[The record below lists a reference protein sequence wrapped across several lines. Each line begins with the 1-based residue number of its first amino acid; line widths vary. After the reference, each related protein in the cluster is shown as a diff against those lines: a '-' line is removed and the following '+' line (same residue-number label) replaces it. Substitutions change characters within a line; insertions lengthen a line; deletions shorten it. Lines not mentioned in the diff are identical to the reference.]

1 MLDDDSSHPELQPIS
16 PEETAGQILSSARLG
31 WDLTVEEVA
40 DNLNLSADTIR
51 ALEKDEYESLPGY
64 TFVKGYIRSYANLLR
79 LNPDELVSLLDVQPE
94 KLSEIPSTKS
104 SIRQRGKTTKRAKSR
119 AGKVFKWVFVFLLL
133 IVLALVGLNQWSKLD
148 TEGIAELFKLP
159 SGSSEEA
166 APNDDIVFP
175 GVDENTDDDQEEEQK
190 GALIR
195 IE

>member
-51 ALEKDEYESLPGY
+51 ALERDEYDSLPGY

-104 SIRQRGKTTKRAKSR
+104 SIRQRGRTTKRAKSR
-119 AGKVFKWVFVFLLL
+119 AGKVFKGIFVLLLL

-159 SGSSEEA
+159 SSGSEEA
-166 APNDDIVFP
+166 ASDNDLVFP
-175 GVDENTDDDQEEEQK
+175 EGGETTGDSQDDEQK

>member
-51 ALEKDEYESLPGY
+51 ALERDEYDSLPGY

-104 SIRQRGKTTKRAKSR
+104 SIRQRGKPRN
-119 AGKVFKWVFVFLLL
+119 GQKVALERFSKEFL
-133 IVLALVGLNQWSKLD
+133 
-148 TEGIAELFKLP
+148 
-159 SGSSEEA
+159 SS
-166 APNDDIVFP
+166 FC
-175 GVDENTDDDQEEEQK
+175 
-190 GALIR
+190 
-195 IE
+195 

>member
-51 ALEKDEYESLPGY
+51 ALERDEYDSLPGY
-64 TFVKGYIRSYANLLR
+64 TFVKGYIRAYANLLR

-104 SIRQRGKTTKRAKSR
+104 SIRQRGKTTKRTKSR
-119 AGKVFKWVFVFLLL
+119 AGKVFKGIFIFVLL

-166 APNDDIVFP
+166 ESGDDIVFP
-175 GVDENTDDDQEEEQK
+175 DGVENTGDAQDDEPKE
-190 GALIR
+190 ALIR